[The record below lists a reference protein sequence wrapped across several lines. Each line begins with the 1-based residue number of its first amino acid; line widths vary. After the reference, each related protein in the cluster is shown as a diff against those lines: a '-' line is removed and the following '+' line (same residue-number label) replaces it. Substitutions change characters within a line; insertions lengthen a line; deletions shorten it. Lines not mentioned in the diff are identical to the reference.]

1 MRAMKTVFLI
11 TLLILSSLNIVYE
24 KTLGHEETSSHD
36 EKVFTAQLNYGYI
49 LQVKVH
55 PYKPPNMPSDL
66 TLNFMV
72 VLMLNNKTVEHVT
85 YSANITDKTGKV
97 LKEIKEVHSH
107 HGMLEFNYT
116 FPSKD
121 KYYLIVEVV
130 SIGMENPIRNVG
142 KASFT
147 LYIGIPEETAT
158 TIQTT
163 QAETSTVIIP
173 YGLLYMIIAVVVA
186 LAVVVAVLF
195 LVKKK

>member
-1 MRAMKTVFLI
+1 MKTVFLI

-55 PYKPPNMPSDL
+55 PYKPPDMPSDL

-72 VLMLNNKTVEHVT
+72 GLMLNNKTEEHVT

-130 SIGMENPIRNVG
+130 SIGVENPIRNVG

-158 TIQTT
+158 TEQTT
-163 QAETSTVIIP
+163 EAETSTVIP
-173 YGLLYMIIAVVVA
+173 YELLYIIIAVVVA

>member
-1 MRAMKTVFLI
+1 MWAMKTVLLI
-11 TLLILSSLNIVYE
+11 TLLILASLNIVYE

-55 PYKPPNMPSDL
+55 PYKPPDMPSDL

-72 VLMLNNKTVEHVT
+72 GLMLNNETVEHIT

-97 LKEIKEVHSH
+97 LKEINEVHSH

-142 KASFT
+142 KASFI

-163 QAETSTVIIP
+163 QTETSSVIIP
-173 YGLLYMIIAVVVA
+173 YGLSYIIIAAVVA
-186 LAVVVAVLF
+186 LAVVAVLF

>member
-1 MRAMKTVFLI
+1 MKTVLLI
-11 TLLILSSLNIVYE
+11 TLLILASLNLVYE

-55 PYKPPNMPSDL
+55 PYKPPDMHSDL
-66 TLNFMV
+66 ALNFMAS
-72 VLMLNNKTVEHVT
+72 LMLNNKKVEHVT
-85 YSANITDKTGKV
+85 YSANMTDKTGKV

-163 QAETSTVIIP
+163 QAETNTVIP
-173 YGLLYMIIAVVVA
+173 YELLYMIIAAVVA

>member
-1 MRAMKTVFLI
+1 MKTVLLI
-11 TLLILSSLNIVYE
+11 TLLILASLNLVYE

-55 PYKPPNMPSDL
+55 PYKPPDMPSDL

-72 VLMLNNKTVEHVT
+72 SLMLNNKTEEHVT

-158 TIQTT
+158 TIQNT
-163 QAETSTVIIP
+163 QEETSTVIP
-173 YGLLYMIIAVVVA
+173 YGLLYIIIAVVVA
-186 LAVVVAVLF
+186 LAVVAVLF

>member
-1 MRAMKTVFLI
+1 MKTVLLI

-55 PYKPPNMPSDL
+55 PYKPPDMPSDL

-72 VLMLNNKTVEHVT
+72 SLILNNKTVEHVT
-85 YSANITDKTGKV
+85 YSANITDKAGKV

-147 LYIGIPEETAT
+147 LYIGIPEEVAT

-163 QAETSTVIIP
+163 QIETRTVIP
-173 YGLLYMIIAVVVA
+173 YGLLNIIIAAIVV

>member
-1 MRAMKTVFLI
+1 MKTVLLI
-11 TLLILSSLNIVYE
+11 TLLILASLNLVYE

-55 PYKPPNMPSDL
+55 PYKPPDMHSDL
-66 TLNFMV
+66 ALNFMV
-72 VLMLNNKTVEHVT
+72 SLMLNNKKVEHVT
-85 YSANITDKTGKV
+85 YLANMTDKTGKV

-163 QAETSTVIIP
+163 QAETNTVIP
-173 YGLLYMIIAVVVA
+173 YELLYMIIAAVVA

>member
-1 MRAMKTVFLI
+1 MKTVLLI
-11 TLLILSSLNIVYE
+11 TLLILASLNLVYE

-55 PYKPPNMPSDL
+55 PYKPPDMHSDL
-66 TLNFMV
+66 ALNFMV
-72 VLMLNNKTVEHVT
+72 SLMLNNKKVEHVT
-85 YSANITDKTGKV
+85 YSANMTDKTGKV

-163 QAETSTVIIP
+163 QAETNTVIP
-173 YGLLYMIIAVVVA
+173 YELLYMIIAAVVA

>member
-1 MRAMKTVFLI
+1 MKTVFLI
-11 TLLILSSLNIVYE
+11 TLLILTSLNIGYE

-72 VLMLNNKTVEHVT
+72 SLMLNNKTVEHIT

-173 YGLLYMIIAVVVA
+173 YELLYIIIAAVVA

>member
-1 MRAMKTVFLI
+1 MKTVLLI
-11 TLLILSSLNIVYE
+11 TLLILASLNLVYE

-55 PYKPPNMPSDL
+55 PYKPPDMPSDL

-72 VLMLNNKTVEHVT
+72 GLMLNNKTVEHVT
-85 YSANITDKTGKV
+85 YSANITDKAEKV

-142 KASFT
+142 KASFI
-147 LYIGIPEETAT
+147 LYIGIPEEIVT
-158 TIQTT
+158 TKQTT
-163 QAETSTVIIP
+163 QIETRTVIP
-173 YGLLYMIIAVVVA
+173 YGLLYMIIAVVVV
-186 LAVVVAVLF
+186 LAVVAVLF

>member
-1 MRAMKTVFLI
+1 MKTVLLI
-11 TLLILSSLNIVYE
+11 TLLILASLNLVYE

-55 PYKPPNMPSDL
+55 PYKPPDMHSDL

-72 VLMLNNKTVEHVT
+72 SLMLNNKTEEHVT
-85 YSANITDKTGKV
+85 YSANITDKAGKV

-158 TIQTT
+158 TIQNT
-163 QAETSTVIIP
+163 QAETSTVIP
-173 YGLLYMIIAVVVA
+173 YELLYIIIAVVVA

>member
-1 MRAMKTVFLI
+1 MKTVLLI
-11 TLLILSSLNIVYE
+11 TLLILASLNLVYE
-24 KTLGHEETSSHD
+24 KTLGHGETSSHD

-49 LQVKVH
+49 LQVEVH

-66 TLNFMV
+66 TLDFMFS
-72 VLMLNNKTVEHVT
+72 LMLNNKKVEHVT

-147 LYIGIPEETAT
+147 LYIGIPEET
-158 TIQTT
+158 
-163 QAETSTVIIP
+163 STVIP
-173 YGLLYMIIAVVVA
+173 YELLYIIIAVVVA
-186 LAVVVAVLF
+186 LAVVLAVLF
-195 LVKKK
+195 LVKKKVKKK